1 MSQFLWNFY
10 VITYNILFYYIEIYL
25 KWDNLSNNKT
35 VWLQSVDAVWCK
47 VDGKSRRIWRTRLR
61 QGSAVARCTFSEDA
75 CRGVVKRSRKS
86 EDLPRDCAQCATV
99 GYIFH
104 KKWDNTFSFTP
115 PYFAPQNSGD
125 KQRIS
130 DDIPSE
136 QPFRFTIE
144 PETPF
149 DIEFSHPQRRA
160 RNAFRNEIQQA
171 ADTDCRTIWQFI
183 QIPVY
188 PLLLLGNAERYQK
201 NIDLWFS
208 DFRKYLFLTFF
219 FTNSL

>member
-1 MSQFLWNFY
+1 MG
-10 VITYNILFYYIEIYL
+10 
-25 KWDNLSNNKT
+25 NLSNDKM

-47 VDGKSRRIWRTRLR
+47 VDGKSRRIWRSGLASST
-61 QGSAVARCTFSEDA
+61 EDE
-75 CRGVVKRSRKS
+75 S